1 MSIRP
6 VKTGMPRRRALA
18 LPAILLA
25 PATASRRAA
34 AQAVWSPARP
44 VTLVVPYP
52 AGGPTDVL
60 ARLVAAEMAK
70 DLNSPVVVENVAG
83 GAGAIGTRRVATG
96 AADGTSIMLA
106 SNQTH
111 ATNIS
116 LLPDGGGYDPVR
128 DFAPIAGLADL
139 QHILVVRPDVPA
151 ATVAELLAL
160 ARAQPGKLTCASTG
174 QGSASHLT
182 LELFRAKTG
191 VDMVHVPYRGSSP
204 MLNDLLGGHVQ
215 LSFATTPTVLA
226 QVGSGRLRALAVAS
240 PNRSPHLPALPTL
253 AQAGVPGVE
262 ADAWFALF
270 APAAVPPAAL
280 ARLREVT
287 LAAMAREPVRA
298 RTTEVGMTVNIRPAD
313 EMTNFLR
320 EDIARWAEVIRTANV
335 KPE

>member
-1 MSIRP
+1 MSIRI
-6 VKTGMPRRRALA
+6 TRRHALA
-18 LPAILLA
+18 LPPALA
-25 PATASRRAA
+25 TGTAAR
-34 AQAVWSPARP
+34 AQASWSPGRP

-60 ARLVAAEMAK
+60 ARLVAGELAK
-70 DLNSPVVVENVAG
+70 DLNSPVVVENIAG
-83 GAGAIGTRRVATG
+83 GGGAIGSRRVATG
-96 AADGTSIMLA
+96 PADGTSIMLA

-128 DFAPIAGLADL
+128 DFVPLAGLADL
-139 QHILVVRPDVPA
+139 QHILVVRPDLPVGS
-151 ATVAELLAL
+151 VAELLAL
-160 ARAQPGKLTCASTG
+160 ARAEPGKLTCASTG

-215 LSFATTPTVLA
+215 LSFATTPTVLT
-226 QVGSGRLRALAVAS
+226 QVQSGKLRALAVAS
-240 PNRSPHLPALPTL
+240 PNRSPHLPNLPTL
-253 AQAGVPGVE
+253 AEAGVQGVE

-270 APAAVPPAAL
+270 APAAVPAAAL
-280 ARLREVT
+280 ARLRELT
-287 LAAMAREPVRA
+287 LAAMEREPVRT
-298 RTTEVGMTVNIRPAD
+298 RTTEVGMTVHVRPA
-313 EMTNFLR
+313 EAMASFLR

>member
-1 MSIRP
+1 MSPRLA
-6 VKTGMPRRRALA
+6 RRRALA
-18 LPAILLA
+18 LPALLLA
-25 PATASRRAA
+25 PAPARPAL
-34 AQAVWSPARP
+34 AQPTWSPARP

-70 DLNSPVVVENVAG
+70 DLNAPVIVENIAG

-151 ATVAELLAL
+151 ETVAQLLAL

-215 LSFATTPTVLA
+215 LSFATAPTVLT
-226 QVGSGRLRALAVAS
+226 QVQSGKLRALAVAS

-253 AQAGVPGVE
+253 AEAGVPGVE
-262 ADAWFALF
+262 ADAWFGLF
-270 APAAVPPAAL
+270 APAAVPAPAL

-287 LAAMAREPVRA
+287 LAAMAREPVRV
-298 RTTEVGMTVNIRPAD
+298 RTTEVGMTVNVRPAD
-313 EMTNFLR
+313 AMAAFLR

>member
-1 MSIRP
+1 MSTR
-6 VKTGMPRRRALA
+6 TTRRRALA
-18 LPAILLA
+18 LPALLA
-25 PATASRRAA
+25 ATGAALPPAARAQPA
-34 AQAVWSPARP
+34 PAPWSPARP
-44 VTLVVPYP
+44 VSLVVPYP

-60 ARLVAAEMAK
+60 ARLVAAELAR
-70 DLNSPVVVENVAG
+70 DLASPVVVENIG
-83 GAGAIGTRRVATG
+83 GGGGSIGTRRVATG
-96 AADGTSIMLA
+96 PADGTAIMLA

-128 DFAPIAGLADL
+128 DFTPIAGLADL
-139 QHILVVRPDVPA
+139 QHILVARPDVPA
-151 ATVAELLAL
+151 GTVAELLAL
-160 ARAQPGKLTCASTG
+160 ARAQPGKLACASTG

-191 VDMVHVPYRGSSP
+191 ADLVHVPYRGASP

-215 LSFATTPTVLA
+215 LAFATTPTVLT
-226 QVGSGRLRALAVAS
+226 QVQSGRLRGLAVAS
-240 PNRSPHLPALPTL
+240 PNRSPHLPDLPTL
-253 AQAGVPGVE
+253 AEAGVPGVE

-270 APAAVPPAAL
+270 APAAIPAPAL
-280 ARLREVT
+280 ARLRELT

-298 RTTEVGMTVNIRPAD
+298 RTTEVGMTVHTRSAED
-313 EMTNFLR
+313 MASFLR